1 MLLGGWRDIGFR
13 ALLLA
18 APLLMPGAVAALEL
32 PAAARLLSERILP
45 LDSYDL
51 PVEVF
56 DGSAVPS
63 RVFEGRV
70 ARRTWRI
77 DGSSATTLQLLEP
90 LRDQLRAAGYV
101 VIFDCAARDCGG
113 FDFRYGTDVAE
124 APQMHV
130 DLGNYRFVSAIRGA
144 DEALSLLISRTGSS
158 AYIQEI
164 HVSAPSLDEE
174 ETAGTPPDTV
184 PETEVTAPAATGD
197 PLTDQLVTEGH
208 VVLPDLDF
216 GTGAGALGA
225 GPFASLE
232 KLAGFL
238 QANPGYRIM
247 LVGHTDSVGALE
259 GNLTLSRQRA
269 EAVRDRLLGVYGL
282 DMNRVSAEGV
292 GYLAPVASN
301 FSAEGRDKNRRVE
314 AVLLPAR

>member
-1 MLLGGWRDIGFR
+1 MLLGGWRDIGLR

-18 APLLMPGAVAALEL
+18 APLLMSGAAAALEM

-51 PVEVF
+51 PVGVF

-70 ARRTWRI
+70 ARRSWRI
-77 DGSSATTLQLLEP
+77 DGSAATTLQLLQP

-101 VIFDCAARDCGG
+101 VIFDCAAHDCGG

-164 HVSAPSLDEE
+164 HVSPPSREE
-174 ETAGTPPDTV
+174 EATAPGPSETPS
-184 PETEVTAPAATGD
+184 ETEAPAPAATGD
-197 PLTDQLVTEGH
+197 ALIDQLVADGH

-216 GTGAGALGA
+216 GTGAGALGS

-238 QANPGYRIM
+238 QANPDYRIM

-269 EAVRDRLLGVYGL
+269 EAVRDRLLGLYGL

-301 FSAEGRDKNRRVE
+301 LTAEGRNKNRRVE
-314 AVLLPAR
+314 AVLLP